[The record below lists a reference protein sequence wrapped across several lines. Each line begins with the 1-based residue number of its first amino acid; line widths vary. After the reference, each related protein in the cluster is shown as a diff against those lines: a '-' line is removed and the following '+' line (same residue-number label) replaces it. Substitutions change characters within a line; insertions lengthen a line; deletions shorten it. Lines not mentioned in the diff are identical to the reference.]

1 MKKDSL
7 EFRQLQ
13 RERILKTKP
22 WLNSTGAKTQDGKEK
37 SKMNALKCNPALH
50 QLLKQSRE
58 LFKEQRELRK
68 ILVRNV

>member
-22 WLNSTGAKTQDGKEK
+22 WLTSAGAKTQDGKEK
-37 SKMNALKCNPALH
+37 SKMNALKCNIELH
-50 QLLKQSRE
+50 KLFKQARE
-58 LFKEQRELRK
+58 LFKQQRELHRV
-68 ILVRNV
+68 LE